1 MSESDPKPTSET
13 PPKQPGSPEPV
24 PGKCGGKLRVRP
36 DDEVSRVG
44 RFCTRPAGWGTPHPG
59 YGTCKLHG
67 GSAPGAIIKATKA
80 IVHDEAKELAG
91 ILGEPD
97 PIGDPMV
104 EMFRM
109 AGQVKQWNTVATQK
123 LSELQELDSTDRQG
137 VERIKPIVELWERSA
152 DRAMLFYEKLVK
164 LGLMQFK
171 LKIQTEH
178 ATLLADIIRGVI
190 HSHELGLTGP
200 QIATAMRLI
209 AEEVDKAGGRL
220 TPEWLTELPDEA
232 DDDIYDAE
240 IV

>member
-1 MSESDPKPTSET
+1 
-13 PPKQPGSPEPV
+13 
-24 PGKCGGKLRVRP
+24 
-36 DDEVSRVG
+36 
-44 RFCTRPAGWGTPHPG
+44 
-59 YGTCKLHG
+59 
-67 GSAPGAIIKATKA
+67 
-80 IVHDEAKELAG
+80 
-91 ILGEPD
+91 
-97 PIGDPMV
+97 
-104 EMFRM
+104 M